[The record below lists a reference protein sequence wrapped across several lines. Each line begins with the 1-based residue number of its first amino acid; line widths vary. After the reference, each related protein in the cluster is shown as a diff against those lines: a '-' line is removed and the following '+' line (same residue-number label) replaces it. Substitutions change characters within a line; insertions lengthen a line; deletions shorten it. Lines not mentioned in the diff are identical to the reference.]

1 MNGHVIEDDQ
11 GVLEEDSIAA
21 ITGPQA
27 RRMFI
32 SWNLQAYKR
41 SKSCSTTAWWV
52 LGGDDKAVE
61 PTAKERT
68 ETKRILLA
76 NSHGTVPC
84 IFYLLWGTNK

>member
-41 SKSCSTTAWWV
+41 SRSCSTTARWV
-52 LGGDDKAVE
+52 LAGDDKAVK
-61 PTAKERT
+61 AMANERI
-68 ETKRILLA
+68 ETKRIV
-76 NSHGTVPC
+76 SRIMH
-84 IFYLLWGTNK
+84 F